1 MSISYISTRGNA
13 PAVDA
18 TQALL
23 NGIAP
28 DGGLYVPATLPVLRE
43 KSFRLDGDFAA
54 IMEKLLELFFADVPA
69 DVRAAAIK
77 RSLARFSAPEIVP
90 LRSFGDVHFLD
101 LFCGPTFAFKDVAL
115 TLLPLLLQFAAKNAG
130 MERVAILTATSG
142 DTGSAAMSGFADV
155 AGTEVL
161 VFYPQTG
168 TSEIQ
173 RRQMVCCAGKN
184 VRACAIEGNFD
195 DAQAGVK
202 AAFVDEKLRADA
214 ARKGVFLS
222 SANSINIGRL
232 FPQISYYLDAWRRL
246 EKSGALAGTGVF
258 DVVVPTGNFGNILAA
273 NFAKKLGAPIRR
285 LVVASNENR
294 VVADFIATGTYD
306 RRRAFHVTNS
316 PSMDILVS
324 SNVERLLYEL
334 VGNDPA
340 RLRFCMNALK
350 NDGAFSLAP
359 EELSLLRANY
369 VSGWAT
375 PQETEAAIAE
385 IRKETGYLADP
396 HTAIGWKVLKD
407 LRAGGND
414 GVPAVIAAT
423 ASPWKF
429 PATMLRALTGT
440 CGENDF
446 ENLRALAAFT
456 GEKPE
461 LASLENVPVLHNLS
475 CARDGVPAKVR
486 EVFGI

>member
-1 MSISYISTRGNA
+1 MSITYISTRGNA
-13 PAVDA
+13 PAVNA
-18 TQALL
+18 SKALL

-28 DGGLYVPATLPVLRE
+28 DGGLYLPAVLPKIGDKTFWLE
-43 KSFRLDGDFAA
+43 GDFAST
-54 IMEKLLELFFADVPA
+54 MEKLLALFFDAVPA

-77 RSLARFSAPEIVP
+77 RSLARFSSPEIVP

-101 LFCGPTFAFKDVAL
+101 LFCGPTYAFKDVAL
-115 TLLPLLLQFAAKNAG
+115 TLLPLLLQYAAKDAG
-130 MERVAILTATSG
+130 LERVAILTATSG

-161 VFYPQTG
+161 VFYPRTG

-173 RRQMVCCAGKN
+173 RRQMVCCAGGN
-184 VRACAIEGNFD
+184 VHACAIEGNFD

-202 AAFVDEKLRADA
+202 SAFVDERLRASA
-214 ARKGVFLS
+214 AAKGVFLS

-246 EKSGALAGTGVF
+246 EKSGALAKRGVF

-273 NFAKKLGAPIRR
+273 DFAKKLGAPIRR

-306 RRRAFHVTNS
+306 RRREFHVTNS

-324 SNVERLLYEL
+324 SNVERLLYAL
-334 VGNDPA
+334 AGGNA
-340 RLRFCMNALK
+340 SRVNALMNALK
-350 NDGAFSLAP
+350 TDGVFSLSEAEAAP
-359 EELSLLRANY
+359 LRENY
-369 VSGWAT
+369 ASGWAT
-375 PQETEAAIAE
+375 PAETEASIAE
-385 IRKETGYLADP
+385 IWRETGYLADP
-396 HTAIGWKVLKD
+396 HTAIGWKVLRE
-407 LRAGGND
+407 RAAERD

-429 PATMLRALTGT
+429 PAAMLRALTGT

-456 GEKPE
+456 RRTPALAELETAPE
-461 LASLENVPVLHNLS
+461 LHSLY

>member
-1 MSISYISTRGNA
+1 MSMTYISTRGNA
-13 PAVDA
+13 PAVNA
-18 TQALL
+18 AKALL

-28 DGGLYVPATLPVLRE
+28 DGGLYVPA
-43 KSFRLDGDFAA
+43 SFPRIENSSGWLDGDFKAT
-54 IMEKLLELFFADVPA
+54 MEKLLALFFDSVPA
-69 DVRAAAIK
+69 EVRAAAVK

-90 LRSFGDVHFLD
+90 LHSFGDVHFLD
-101 LFCGPTFAFKDVAL
+101 LFCGPTYAFKDVAL
-115 TLLPLLLQFAAKNAG
+115 TLLPLLLQYAAKDAG
-130 MERVAILTATSG
+130 LERVAILTATSG

-173 RRQMVCCAGKN
+173 RRQMVCCSGGN
-184 VRACAIEGNFD
+184 VFACAIAGNFD

-202 AAFVDEKLRADA
+202 AAFADEKLRAA
-214 ARKGVFLS
+214 AAEKGVFLS

-232 FPQISYYLDAWRRL
+232 FPQVCYYLDAWRRL
-246 EKSGALAGTGVF
+246 EKSGALAKRGVF

-273 NFAKKLGAPIRR
+273 SFAKKLGAPIRR

-306 RRRAFHVTNS
+306 RRREFRITNS

-324 SNVERLLYEL
+324 SNVERLLFEL
-334 VGNDPA
+334 AGGNAA
-340 RLRFCMNALK
+340 RVNVLMNALK
-350 NDGAFSLAP
+350 TEGAFSLS
-359 EELSLLRANY
+359 ESEVSVLRENY
-369 VSGWAT
+369 ASGWAT
-375 PQETEAAIAE
+375 PAETEAAIAE
-385 IRKETGYLADP
+385 IRRETGYLADP
-396 HTAIGWKVLKD
+396 HTAIGWKVLKEQGA
-407 LRAGGND
+407 RD

-456 GEKPE
+456 RQTPKLAE
-461 LASLENVPVLHNLS
+461 LETAPILHDLS

-486 EVFGI
+486 EVFRL